1 MRVNASVRGRLG
13 RMDFMATLLVL
24 IRWKLAGER
33 GPSTRS
39 FAAWDTGNGLV
50 QGRAAPQHRAMHAL
64 VAQVEAAVRQR
75 GLLAEGAGVLVAV
88 SGGVDSMVLLHA
100 LHALAAGQGG
110 RLVVAHFNHRL
121 RGAASDADARFVR
134 RSAARLGLECVV
146 EAGDVRGL
154 ARARGWSIEMAAREL
169 RHEFLARTA
178 RRMNLGVVA
187 LAHHADDQVE
197 LFFLRLLRGAGG
209 GLAGMKWRSPSPADK
224 SVMLVRPLLDQPKA
238 ALLAFA
244 RAEKIR
250 FREDGSNV
258 SVDILRNRVRR
269 ELLPLLR
276 RRYAPGSE
284 RAVLRA
290 MEIVGDEAA
299 FVQAVARGW
308 LRQRRRGPFA
318 ELPVAVQRQCVCLE
332 LARLGVAAEFELVER
347 LRLRPDVRHSWQDAW
362 LARDAAT
369 ARVSLQRAVD
379 GEADTGELQIELKA
393 ASGTATFAGVEV
405 TWRIQ
410 SRAAHAPIRRARNR
424 ERFDADAVGPRVV
437 LRHWR
442 PGDRFQPSGLARP
455 VKLQDLF
462 TNAKV
467 PARER
472 HRRLVAVAADGRI
485 FWVEGLRIS
494 EPFKLGAA
502 TRTELVWR
510 WRRDG

>member
-1 MRVNASVRGRLG
+1 
-13 RMDFMATLLVL
+13 
-24 IRWKLAGER
+24 
-33 GPSTRS
+33 
-39 FAAWDTGNGLV
+39 
-50 QGRAAPQHRAMHAL
+50 MHAF
-64 VAQVEAAVRQR
+64 VAQVAAAVRQR

-100 LHALAAGQGG
+100 LAAGQGG
-110 RLVVAHFNHRL
+110 RLVVAHFNHQL
-121 RGAASDADARFVR
+121 RGAASEGDARFVER
-134 RSAARLGLECVV
+134 AARRLGLECVV

-154 ARARGWSIEMAAREL
+154 ARARGWSVEMAAREL

-178 RRMNLGVVA
+178 KRLGLGVVA

-197 LFFLRLLRGAGG
+197 FFFLRLLRGAGG

-224 SVMLVRPLLDQPKA
+224 SVMLIRPLLDQPKA
-238 ALLAFA
+238 ALAAFA
-244 RAEKIR
+244 RAKKIR
-250 FREDGSNV
+250 FREDGSNA

-299 FVQAVARGW
+299 FVQAVACGW

-318 ELPVAVQRQCVCLE
+318 ELPVAVQRQCVRLE

-347 LRLRPDVRHSWQDAW
+347 LRLQPDSRHSWQDAW
-362 LARDAAT
+362 LVRDAAT
-369 ARVSLQRAVD
+369 ACVTVLRAADMEVD
-379 GEADTGELQIELKA
+379 SSELHLELRAARGEAK
-393 ASGTATFAGVEV
+393 FAGVEV
-405 TWRIQ
+405 KWRIRP
-410 SRAAHAPIRRARNR
+410 RAARAPIRPARNC

-442 PGDRFQPSGLARP
+442 PGDRFQPSGMVRP

-462 TNAKV
+462 TNAKI

-472 HRRLVAVAADGRI
+472 RRRLVAEAADGRV
-485 FWVEGLRIS
+485 FWVEGLRIA
-494 EPFKLGAA
+494 EPFKLGAT
-502 TRTELVWR
+502 TRMELVWR
-510 WRRDG
+510 WRRTG

>member
-1 MRVNASVRGRLG
+1 
-13 RMDFMATLLVL
+13 
-24 IRWKLAGER
+24 
-33 GPSTRS
+33 
-39 FAAWDTGNGLV
+39 
-50 QGRAAPQHRAMHAL
+50 MHAL

-121 RGAASDADARFVR
+121 RGAASEGDARFVER
-134 RSAARLGLECVV
+134 AARRLGLECVV

-154 ARARGWSIEMAAREL
+154 ARARGWSVEMAAREL

-178 RRMNLGVVA
+178 KRLGLGVVA

-224 SVMLVRPLLDQPKA
+224 SVMLIRPLLDQPKA
-238 ALLAFA
+238 ALAAFA
-244 RAEKIR
+244 RAKKIR
-250 FREDGSNV
+250 FREDGSNA

-347 LRLRPDVRHSWQDAW
+347 LRLQPGVRHSWQDGW
-362 LARDAAT
+362 LLR
-369 ARVSLQRAVD
+369 
-379 GEADTGELQIELKA
+379 EA
-393 ASGTATFAGVEV
+393 ASGRVSVERTAPTQVNPGAKHVELRPARGSVAFADVQV
-405 TWRIQ
+405 KWQIKPRV
-410 SRAAHAPIRRARNR
+410 RVALVRHAQGC

-510 WRRDG
+510 WRRAG